1 VAVDPAA
8 TLLHLQRAAGNAA
21 TASLLGALPVQ
32 RRLQLSGTDGDIA
45 TTLRL
50 LTTPSGLPLRRDRA
64 SQLVSVDGTPRPATS
79 PALANQLRTIIDDRE
94 RTARVHVGPAK
105 APGQEIG
112 AFPAKADE
120 PVQHVFIDQVV
131 TLEQAVPGDGS
142 AKLAH
147 EITENFIAQPL
158 IAAGGVGDFSFKP
171 SHAAAV
177 KVEDK
182 VLAELQAAAG
192 GPRSGHRMRDYMIDV
207 PDPRRGPGARRFV
220 RAETHEHEFVLY
232 EAVPGA
238 RVGALRITRDAGTT
252 LGSWELVGF
261 GRDIGLP
268 TGSGRVLQEAAAMLT
283 ADPAAA
289 VILEATS
296 LAWSTMDAPQW
307 LQDVTEGIQARMKT
321 ADSVLRFD
329 GRFSPHP
336 TTTSGNVNAVRITV
350 RRPSSIPTA

>member
-1 VAVDPAA
+1 MA
-8 TLLHLQRAAGNAA
+8 TLLRLQRAAGNAA
-21 TASLLGALPVQ
+21 TASVLRPIARALPVQ
-32 RRLQLSGTDGDIA
+32 RRLRMSGSDGDIA

-50 LTTPSGLPLRRDRA
+50 LTKPSGLPLRRDRA
-64 SQLVSVDGTPRPATS
+64 SRLVSVDGTPRPATS
-79 PALANQLRTIIDDRE
+79 PALANQLRTVIDDPAH
-94 RTARVHVGPAK
+94 TARVHVGPATE
-105 APGQEIG
+105 AGQEIG
-112 AFPAKADE
+112 AFPTE
-120 PVQHVFIDQVV
+120 PETPVQHVFIDQVL

-147 EITENFIAQPL
+147 EITENFLAQPL

-177 KVEDK
+177 KVEDQ

-192 GPRSGHRMRDYMIDV
+192 GPRSGRRMRDYIIDV
-207 PDPRRGPGARRFV
+207 PDPRRGRGARRFV

-232 EAVPGA
+232 EQAPGA
-238 RVGALRITRDAGTT
+238 RVGTLRITRDAGTT

-261 GRDIGLP
+261 GRDIGVP
-268 TGSGRVLQEAAAMLT
+268 TGAGRVLQHVAQLLT

-289 VILEATS
+289 VILQATS

-307 LQDVTEGIQARMKT
+307 LQDVTDGIQARMT
-321 ADSVLRFD
+321 TRDSVLTFD

-336 TTTSGNVNAVRITV
+336 ATTSGNVNAVRLTV
-350 RRPSSIPTA
+350 RRPSSLPTT